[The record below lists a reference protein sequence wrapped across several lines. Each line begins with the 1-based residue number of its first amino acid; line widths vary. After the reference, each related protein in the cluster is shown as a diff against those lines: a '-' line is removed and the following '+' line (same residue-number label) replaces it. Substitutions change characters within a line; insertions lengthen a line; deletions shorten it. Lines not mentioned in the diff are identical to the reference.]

1 MSQKSSTFVQETR
14 ERESWLGPTIERTG
28 ADGPETEQLLAT
40 AAVLR
45 GVAQAIHVPEDAEEL
60 SRARAVACLTE
71 LSLNRSQPSQVKPPW
86 YLRLGQ
92 FMRYVFTL
100 GRRR

>member
-14 ERESWLGPTIERTG
+14 ERESWLGPTIERSG
-28 ADGPETEQLLAT
+28 ADTAETEQLLAT

-45 GVAQAIHVPEDAEEL
+45 GVAQAIYVPDDAEEL

-71 LSLNRSQPSQVKPPW
+71 LQLSRSVNTQIRAPW

>member
-1 MSQKSSTFVQETR
+1 MSRKSSTFVQETR
-14 ERESWLGPTIERTG
+14 ERESWLGPTIERNG

-40 AAVLR
+40 AAVIR
-45 GVAQAIHVPEDAEEL
+45 GVAQAIVVPEDAEEL
-60 SRARAVACLTE
+60 SRARGVACLTE
-71 LSLNRSQPSQVKPPW
+71 LSLNRSQPSRLKPPW

>member
-1 MSQKSSTFVQETR
+1 MSQKSSTFVKETR
-14 ERESWLGPTIERTG
+14 EREKWLTSTLERGG
-28 ADGPETEQLLAT
+28 AEAQESEPLLGT

-45 GVAQAIHVPEDAEEL
+45 GVAQSISVPEDAEER
-60 SRARAVACLTE
+60 SRAAAVACLQE
-71 LSLNRSQPSQVKPPW
+71 LSLSRSQNTPVQAPW
-86 YLRLGQ
+86 YLRLGT

>member
-14 ERESWLGPTIERTG
+14 ERETWLTSALERG
-28 ADGPETEQLLAT
+28 EADAKEGEQLMAT
-40 AAVLR
+40 AAV
-45 GVAQAIHVPEDAEEL
+45 
-60 SRARAVACLTE
+60 ACLQE
-71 LSLNRSQPSQVKPPW
+71 MSLTRSQPSQVEAPW
-86 YLRLGQ
+86 YLRLGS

>member
-14 ERESWLGPTIERTG
+14 ERESWLGPTIERDG
-28 ADGPETEQLLAT
+28 ADRAETEQLLAT
-40 AAVLR
+40 AAVFR
-45 GVAQAIHVPEDAEEL
+45 GVAQSIQVPEEAEEL
-60 SRARAVACLTE
+60 SRARAVAVLQE
-71 LSLNRSQPSQVKPPW
+71 LSLSRSQPSQVHTPW
-86 YLRLGQ
+86 YLRLGH

>member
-1 MSQKSSTFVQETR
+1 MSQKSSTFVKETR
-14 ERESWLGPTIERTG
+14 ERESWLTPTLERDG
-28 ADGPETEQLLAT
+28 ASAKEAEQLLGT

-45 GVAQAIHVPEDAEEL
+45 GMAQSIPVPEDAEER
-60 SRARAVACLTE
+60 SRAAAVACLQE
-71 LSLNRSQPSQVKPPW
+71 LSLSRSQNSPVQAPW
-86 YLRLGQ
+86 YLRLGS

>member
-14 ERESWLGPTIERTG
+14 ERESWLGPTVERASG
-28 ADGPETEQLLAT
+28 DGPDAEQLLAT
-40 AAVLR
+40 AALLR
-45 GVAQAIHVPEDAEEL
+45 GVGQSIDVPEEAEEL
-60 SRARAVACLTE
+60 SRARAVALLQE
-71 LSLNRSQPSQVKPPW
+71 LSLSRSQTTLVQAPW
-86 YLRLGQ
+86 YLRLGH

>member
-14 ERESWLGPTIERTG
+14 ERESWLGPTVERSG
-28 ADGPETEQLLAT
+28 ADGPETEQLLA
-40 AAVLR
+40 AAALVR
-45 GVAQAIHVPEDAEEL
+45 GVGQAIDVPEEAEEL
-60 SRARAVACLTE
+60 SRARAVACLQE
-71 LSLNRSQPSQVKPPW
+71 LSLSRSQSSHVRAPW
-86 YLRLGQ
+86 YLRLGH